1 MFSLIP
7 SVDELND
14 IEISEPEIK
23 IPSTDK
29 INSEVE
35 INAVASYTLSAMCEE
50 EAIRTEEEIEEALK
64 LKKLVKSAESQNVKI
79 SKKTAKKMTEAE
91 RQQKWLENAKIS
103 ESDEYYIGVVYN
115 HKLKKNK
122 NKESG

>member
-1 MFSLIP
+1 MSEMANKANKTDNINNKIEVKAAVETVEDERDVFSLIP

-64 LKKLVKSAESQNVKI
+64 LKKLVK
-79 SKKTAKKMTEAE
+79 
-91 RQQKWLENAKIS
+91 
-103 ESDEYYIGVVYN
+103 
-115 HKLKKNK
+115 
-122 NKESG
+122 